1 MLDKYIDE
9 LKNEIID
16 STCGLIQI
24 PSVYSSEDQD
34 KYPFGKYTVDALEYV
49 LNLGKEFGF
58 RTKNIDNKCGYV
70 EFGEGEKLLGIIG
83 HLDIVPV
90 TDDWS
95 YPPFNPKI
103 INGKIYGRGTLDD
116 KGPVIAALY
125 AMKAIADNYSLDK
138 RVRLI
143 LGLDEE
149 RNWECINRYK
159 QTEEMPD
166 ISFSPD
172 ANFPCIYSEKTI
184 SSVYLSQDY
193 SSSNDII
200 IEEINTNNNAI
211 NVVPKYCY
219 CKLKINTFKLNLN
232 DIMAFLNSEISKN
245 NFNIMVNC
253 LDDTHIELHS
263 FGTAAHAARPH
274 LGKNAI
280 SKLIIVLNELL
291 KKHNIE
297 LELLEY
303 FSKYIGDD
311 YTGKDLKINFKDE
324 SGNLTL
330 NTARFY
336 LENNKLY
343 IGINLRIP
351 ISVNLDKLK
360 FIFNNSKSKYK
371 IDIEFTDYK
380 KPLFI
385 QKNNKLVQNLCKIFN
400 DYNNSNIE
408 PEAIGGGTYARAF
421 TNCVSFGPKM
431 PGAEDMCHQVDE
443 YISIDNLMFC
453 TKVYARAILEL

>member
-125 AMKAIADNYSLDK
+125 AMKAISDNYSLDK

-159 QTEEMPD
+159 QTEEMPN

-193 SSSNDII
+193 ISSNDII

-219 CKLKINTFKLNLN
+219 CKLKINTFNLN
-232 DIMAFLNSEISKN
+232 SNDIITFLNSEISKN
-245 NFNIMVNC
+245 DFNIKINC

-280 SKLIIVLNELL
+280 SKLIIVLNELF
-291 KKHNIE
+291 KKHNIK

-311 YTGKDLKINFKDE
+311 YTGKSLKINFKDD
-324 SGNLTL
+324 SGILTL

-351 ISVNLDKLK
+351 VSVNIEKLK
-360 FIFNNSKSKYK
+360 SIFNNSKGFYK
-371 IDIEFTDYK
+371 INIEFTDYK
-380 KPLFI
+380 KPLFV
-385 QKNNKLVQNLCKIFN
+385 QKNDKLVQKLCKIFN

-431 PGAEDMCHQVDE
+431 PNAEDLCHQVDE
-443 YISIDNLMFC
+443 YISVDNLMFC
-453 TKVYARAILEL
+453 AKVYARAILEL